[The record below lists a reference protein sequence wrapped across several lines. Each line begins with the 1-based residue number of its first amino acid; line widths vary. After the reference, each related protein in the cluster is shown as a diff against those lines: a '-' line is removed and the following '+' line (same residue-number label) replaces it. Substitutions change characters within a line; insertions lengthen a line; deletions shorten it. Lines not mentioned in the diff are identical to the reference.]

1 MSKGMRWV
9 HISLEVIGV
18 IALLAGLAWLGLY
31 ATTWPFRHFADGDCN
46 PDTELHSVGSPDGKH
61 TVKSLHRNC
70 GSGNDFFFAYL
81 STGNDKPGYEWEPII
96 ELSNVAANQA
106 SIDWNGEHQLIV
118 TYPDT
123 AEVVDAYGKTFGITV
138 VLHPIHSI
146 SNSGGK

>member
-1 MSKGMRWV
+1 
-9 HISLEVIGV
+9 
-18 IALLAGLAWLGLY
+18 
-31 ATTWPFRHFADGDCN
+31 
-46 PDTELHSVGSPDGKH
+46 VGSPDGKH

-70 GSGNDFFFAYL
+70 GAGNDFFFAYL
-81 STGNDKPGYEWEPII
+81 STGNDNPGYEWEPII

-123 AEVVDAYGKTFGITV
+123 AEVVDAYGKIFGITI

-146 SNSGGK
+146 SNTSRK